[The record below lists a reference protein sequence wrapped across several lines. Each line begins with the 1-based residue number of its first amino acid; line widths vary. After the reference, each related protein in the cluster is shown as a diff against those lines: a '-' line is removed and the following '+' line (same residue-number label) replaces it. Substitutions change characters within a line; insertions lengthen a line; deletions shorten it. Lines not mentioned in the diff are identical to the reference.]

1 MSIGE
6 KRGEILLTEEEKKEV
21 RDLIERYPK
30 KMAASVEALK
40 ILQEGR
46 GWVPDEEIKEI
57 ARILEMDPSQL
68 DAVATFYSTIFRR
81 PVGRHVI
88 MVCDSISCWVLGF
101 EEIVGHLKA
110 LLGIQFGETT
120 PDNRFTLLPVTCLG
134 LCEEAPA
141 MMVDDDTYGNLTPEK
156 IDKIIKNYE

>member
-6 KRGEILLTEEEKKEV
+6 KQGEILLTEEEKKAV
-21 RDLIERYPK
+21 RNLIERYPK

-57 ARILEMDPSQL
+57 AQILEMDPSQL
-68 DAVATFYSTIFRR
+68 DGVATFYSAIFRR

-88 MVCDSISCWVLGF
+88 MVCDSITCWVMGL
-101 EEIVGHLKA
+101 EEIVGHLNS

-141 MMVDDDTYGNLTPEK
+141 MMVDDDVYGNLTPDK
-156 IDKIIKNYE
+156 IDEIIKNYE